1 MKSPDQMREEEEKRE
16 AEYFELTTKSQLNSQ
31 RQTPKSQ
38 EKKPEFQQP
47 QPKQPPPQ
55 APPSQKPSNPPPQ
68 QPSTT
73 AQKGS
78 SGNSNQNTPRQNP
91 SPANK
96 MEDFSNFFGPTNQPK
111 PSTQPPIPT
120 AINNQPSKQPLS
132 AQNPQKPDFTNFFGA
147 SSPTTAPQTTAPQ
160 TTAPQTSAPKTPPSI
175 PVPVE

>member
-31 RQTPKSQ
+31 RQTPKGQ
-38 EKKPEFQQP
+38 EKNPESQQP
-47 QPKQPPPQ
+47 QPKQPPPQYQ

-132 AQNPQKPDFTNFFGA
+132 AQNPPKPDFTNFFGA
-147 SSPTTAPQTTAPQ
+147 SSPTTAPQ